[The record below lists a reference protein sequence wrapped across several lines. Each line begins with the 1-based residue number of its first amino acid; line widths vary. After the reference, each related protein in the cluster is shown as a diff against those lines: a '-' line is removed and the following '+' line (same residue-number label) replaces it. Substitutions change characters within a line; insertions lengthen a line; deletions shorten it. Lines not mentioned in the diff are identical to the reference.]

1 MTPAGGCGVSVN
13 KESAIAM
20 KTCSSCGYNNEDDAT
35 YCAACGAPLSSAEGE
50 SIVKADTPPAD
61 FNYGG
66 PVNENTPPTD
76 FNYSYN
82 SPADDN
88 GPVSTPGSS
97 AYAENGNS
105 ANQAGSGHAKASLVL
120 GIISLVCLVI
130 NWLYLSLVSIILGI
144 IGLVLASS
152 AKKEGNKSGIR
163 TAGFVTS
170 LIGLILGV
178 LCFVACACIVAVVGT
193 VSLAA
198 LPEYLEYYDEYSEYL
213 DNDTF
218 DVALQAAKA
227 LLMRR

>member
-1 MTPAGGCGVSVN
+1 
-13 KESAIAM
+13 M
-20 KTCSSCGYNNEDDAT
+20 KMCSSCGYNNEDDAT
-35 YCAACGAPLSSAEGE
+35 YCAACGAPFSSAESE
-50 SIVKADTPPAD
+50 SIVKADTPPVD

-88 GPVSTPGSS
+88 GPVSTSGSS
-97 AYAENGNS
+97 AYTENGNS
-105 ANQAGSGHAKASLVL
+105 SNQAGSGLANASLVL
-120 GIISLVCLVI
+120 GIISILCIVAS
-130 NWLYLSLVSIILGI
+130 WMYLSIVSIILGI

-178 LCFVACACIVAVVGT
+178 VCLVSCACVFTVAGVT
-193 VSLAA
+193 LAA
-198 LPEYLEYYDEYSEYL
+198 YPDLLEYYDEYSEYL

-218 DVALQAAKA
+218 DVALRAAKA
-227 LLMRR
+227 LLTRR